1 MFSEE
6 SIEVSRPG
14 SGGPFAAAG
23 KVLIPAF
30 EGRILIE
37 KVGIS
42 RLSHGLSIGIIEK
55 DAFK

>member
-1 MFSEE
+1 MFPEE
-6 SIEVSRPG
+6 SVEVSSSG

-30 EGRILIE
+30 EGRVLIE

-42 RLSHGLSIGIIEK
+42 RLSHGLSTRVIGK